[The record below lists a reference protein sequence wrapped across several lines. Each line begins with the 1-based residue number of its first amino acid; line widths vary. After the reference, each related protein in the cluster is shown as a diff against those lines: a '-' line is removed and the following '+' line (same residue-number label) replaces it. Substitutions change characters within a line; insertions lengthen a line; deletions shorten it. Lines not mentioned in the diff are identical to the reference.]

1 MGGGRRRMNRRAA
14 WYDARRMA
22 DREQLAQVAEQF
34 RASGL
39 LGKPG
44 TLSRLF
50 DFLLARTLAGDAP
63 KEIEIALE
71 VFGKAPT
78 FDVSQDAVV
87 RVYVHKLRRR
97 LEDFHAKSADPS
109 IGKLAIPKG
118 EYRIVL
124 EPPPV
129 QASAFVPSAP
139 AVLEPSR
146 ARAWMWAAL
155 ALAIGLVIGSVVALL
170 VSRSAIDPGLR
181 TVRASAI
188 WAPLLADDVPV
199 TIVVGDYYLLGEN
212 DPNGGVRRLVRE
224 FNINSHTEF
233 LEYAELD
240 PELTQKYRNL
250 NLTYLP
256 TSSAFVVQDI
266 APILGRRKRV
276 NVTLMSNFDV
286 SLLKSTHVIYVGF
299 FSGLGLLGDPVF
311 AASRVSPGGSFD
323 ELVDRTTNTTYL
335 STAMPLQGGDSS
347 YRDYA
352 YFSTF
357 EGPAGHRVLVI
368 AGTRDSG
375 VRQMGEILSQSRTL
389 DELAKQAGAQAN
401 GQAQF
406 ESLYE
411 VYGVAQASIKAKLLF
426 ASPMRDVNV
435 WMPPIKETASTYSP
449 SPAISGGGLGVGAS
463 VHAAD
468 FRSPK

>member
-1 MGGGRRRMNRRAA
+1 MV
-14 WYDARRMA
+14 
-22 DREQLAQVAEQF
+22 DREQLAAAAEQF

-44 TLSRLF
+44 SLSRLF

-71 VFGKAPT
+71 VFGKSPT

-97 LEDFHAKSADPS
+97 LDDFHAKSGDPS
-109 IGKLAIPKG
+109 LGKLAIPKG

-124 EPPPV
+124 EPPPAQEPPEDV
-129 QASAFVPSAP
+129 TISP
-139 AVLEPSR
+139 AVNAPEAAKDRSSR
-146 ARAWMWAAL
+146 RWLWPVLTLALGLAIGGAL
-155 ALAIGLVIGSVVALL
+155 ALLAMRWSEDSELRAL
-170 VSRSAIDPGLR
+170 
-181 TVRASAI
+181 RANPV
-188 WAPLLADDVPV
+188 WAPLLADDVPI
-199 TIVVGDYYLLGEN
+199 TIVVGDYYMLGET
-212 DPNGGVRRLVRE
+212 DQNGDVRRLVRE
-224 FNINSHTEF
+224 FFINSHSDF

-240 PELTQKYRNL
+240 PQLTQKYRNL

-256 TSSAFVVQDI
+256 TSSAFALQDI
-266 APILGRRKRV
+266 APILGRHKRV

-286 SLLKSTHVIYVGF
+286 SLLKSTHVVYVGF
-299 FSGLGLLGDPVF
+299 FSGLGVLGDPVF

-323 ELVDRTTNTTYL
+323 ELVDSKTNETYL
-335 STAMPLQGGDSS
+335 STAMPLQGGDQS

-357 EGPAGHRVLVI
+357 EGPSGHRVLVI
-368 AGTRDSG
+368 AGTRDTG
-375 VRQMGEILSQSRTL
+375 VRQMGEILSQPALL
-389 DELAKQAGAQAN
+389 DDLTRRAGKQQ
-401 GQAQF
+401 QF

-426 ASPMRDVNV
+426 VAAMRNVNV
-435 WMPPIKETASTYSP
+435 WD
-449 SPAISGGGLGVGAS
+449 V
-463 VHAAD
+463 
-468 FRSPK
+468 R

>member
-1 MGGGRRRMNRRAA
+1 MV
-14 WYDARRMA
+14 
-22 DREQLAQVAEQF
+22 DREQLAAAAEQF

-44 TLSRLF
+44 SLSRLF
-50 DFLLARTLAGDAP
+50 DFLLERTLAGDAP

-71 VFGKAPT
+71 VFGKSPT

-97 LEDFHAKSADPS
+97 LEDFHAKSGDPALGRL
-109 IGKLAIPKG
+109 IIPKG

-124 EPPPV
+124 EPP
-129 QASAFVPSAP
+129 
-139 AVLEPSR
+139 AVLEAP
-146 ARAWMWAAL
+146 AEL
-155 ALAIGLVIGSVVALL
+155 AITPAVSEPAVRKERTSPRWLWPVLTLVLGLAIGGVVALFA
-170 VSRSAIDPGLR
+170 SRWSEDAELR
-181 TVRASAI
+181 ALRANPV
-188 WAPLLADDVPV
+188 WAPLLEDDVPI
-199 TIVVGDYYLLGEN
+199 TIVVGDYYLLGET
-212 DPNGGVRRLVRE
+212 DQNGDVRRLVRE
-224 FNINSHTEF
+224 FFINSHSDF

-240 PELTQKYRNL
+240 PQLVQKYRNL

-256 TSSAFVVQDI
+256 TSSAFTLQDI

-276 NVTLMSNFDV
+276 NVALMSSFDV

-299 FSGLGLLGDPVF
+299 FSGLGVLGDPVF

-323 ELVDRTTNTTYL
+323 ELIDSKTNETYL
-335 STAMPLQGGDSS
+335 STAMPLQGGGDAS

-357 EGPAGHRVLVI
+357 EGPSGHRVLVI
-368 AGTRDSG
+368 AGTRDTG
-375 VRQMGEILSQSRTL
+375 VRQMGEILSQPAML
-389 DELAKQAGAQAN
+389 DDLTRRAR
-401 GQAQF
+401 GQRQF

-426 ASPMRDVNV
+426 VAAMRDVNI
-435 WMPPIKETASTYSP
+435 WDA
-449 SPAISGGGLGVGAS
+449 
-463 VHAAD
+463 
-468 FRSPK
+468 R

>member
-1 MGGGRRRMNRRAA
+1 
-14 WYDARRMA
+14 
-22 DREQLAQVAEQF
+22 
-34 RASGL
+34 

-44 TLSRLF
+44 SLSRLF
-50 DFLLARTLAGDAP
+50 DFLLARTLAGEAP

-71 VFGKAPT
+71 VFGKSPT

-97 LEDFHAKSADPS
+97 LDDFHAKSGDPAL
-109 IGKLAIPKG
+109 GKLAIPKG

-124 EPPPV
+124 EPPEAPV
-129 QASAFVPSAP
+129 EAADTTIPSP
-139 AVLEPSR
+139 VTSDTPPR
-146 ARAWMWAAL
+146 VARRWMWPVLTLVVGLAIGGAL
-155 ALAIGLVIGSVVALL
+155 ALLAMRWSENAELRAL
-170 VSRSAIDPGLR
+170 
-181 TVRASAI
+181 RANPI
-188 WAPLLADDVPV
+188 WAPVLADDVPI
-199 TIVVGDYYLLGEN
+199 TIVVGDYYMLGET
-212 DPNGGVRRLVRE
+212 DPNGEVRRLVRE
-224 FNINSHTEF
+224 FFINSHSDF

-240 PELTQKYRNL
+240 PQIVQKYRNL

-256 TSSAFVVQDI
+256 TSSAFALQDI

-276 NVTLMSNFDV
+276 NVTLMSSFDV

-299 FSGLGLLGDPVF
+299 FSGLGVLGDPVF

-323 ELVDRTTNTTYL
+323 ELVDSKTNETYL

-357 EGPAGHRVLVI
+357 EGPSGHRVLVI
-368 AGTRDSG
+368 AGTRDTG
-375 VRQMGEILSQSRTL
+375 VRQMGEILSQPALIDDLTRR
-389 DELAKQAGAQAN
+389 AGAQR
-401 GQAQF
+401 QF

-426 ASPMRDVNV
+426 ATPMRDVNV
-435 WMPPIKETASTYSP
+435 WD
-449 SPAISGGGLGVGAS
+449 V
-463 VHAAD
+463 
-468 FRSPK
+468 R